1 MRRRNKHYGMLFIV
15 ICAIFVLNIAVAAAV
30 DELFL
35 TGVVKNVD
43 VKARSVTVDVMSK
56 SCKGERHFSVDKVS
70 DYTGLVGKRISFTI
84 NSSSCEDNR
93 SLKIVQIKSKGEQ
106 R

>member
-43 VKARSVTVDVMSK
+43 IKARSVTVDVLSK
-56 SCKGERHFSVDKVS
+56 SCKGERHFSVDKAS
-70 DYTGLVGKRISFTI
+70 DYTGSIGKRISFTI
-84 NSSSCEDNR
+84 NSSSCEDNK
-93 SLKIVQIKSKGEQ
+93 SLKIVQIKSKGE
-106 R
+106 